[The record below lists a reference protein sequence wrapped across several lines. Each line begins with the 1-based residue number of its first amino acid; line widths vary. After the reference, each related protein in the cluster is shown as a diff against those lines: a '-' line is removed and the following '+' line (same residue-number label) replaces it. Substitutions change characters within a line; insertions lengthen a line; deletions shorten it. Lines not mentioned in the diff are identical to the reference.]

1 MENLTPIL
9 LVILIGLVI
18 YTLFESKKGQNK
30 KEDDSKDKIFLE
42 VIDQLRKDV
51 HETSNKTR
59 QELQDTQNRS
69 RLEIQEQLDKMN
81 TKISDNFKDNNKAL
95 QSQHK
100 QSVDIVQEVSTKL
113 AKIEETNKKVVS
125 FAEQMKSLENIL
137 KNPKQRGILGEYFLE
152 TLLGNVLPPN
162 QFQMQ
167 YSFKNGEIVDAV
179 IFINDQI
186 VPIDSKFSLENYNRF
201 IQEQD
206 KTLREKLEKEFKA
219 DIKKRID
226 ETAKYIRTEEN
237 TMDFAFMFIP
247 AEGIYYNLLA
257 QEVGTAN
264 INTADLIEYAFK
276 KHVIIVSPTS
286 FFAYLETVL
295 QGLQALKMAKS
306 IKDVK
311 KRVDELGKHLNAY
324 QENIRKM
331 GSQLGTVVNTYNNS
345 TNEFRKIDKDIIKVS
360 EGESQIGVDLE
371 FIEKPL
377 LED

>member
-30 KEDDSKDKIFLE
+30 KEDDSKDKIFLD
-42 VIDQLRKDV
+42 VIEKLRKDV
-51 HETSNKTR
+51 HDTSDKTR
-59 QELQDTQNRS
+59 QELQNTQNRS

-152 TLLGNVLPPN
+152 TLLGNVLSPA

-226 ETAKYIRTEEN
+226 ETSKYIRPEEN

-371 FIEKPL
+371 FVEKPL